1 MNCVIYARVSTEQQ
15 VDRDLS
21 IPAQVNAMRDYA
33 RQHDWVIVGE
43 FIEPGVSARTAER
56 PSLQR
61 MLAMVRDRE
70 SKIGVVL
77 VHKIDR
83 LARNVADHA
92 TIRALLK
99 QLGIRLASVV
109 ENVDDSVSGQLV
121 ENIMASIAQFY
132 SANLGEEVK
141 KGLRQ
146 KVLKGG
152 WPHLPPTGYV
162 PVRNA
167 DGHGSH
173 VEAHPRLGPLI
184 SRAFERYATG
194 QYSLRG
200 LSEGMAKEGLVARTG
215 TPIVQSQMLR
225 ILTNPFYS
233 GRLRW
238 KGLNLDG
245 AHRPLVTPDVFAK
258 VQAIVEQ
265 RYRHVGVKGTVP
277 GFPLRAVAICGSC
290 RGRMTAERHDRWGYY
305 RCSRQSYKKERCVA
319 RFCNAVKAHSDLLNL
334 CSTLQLTRVHA
345 AAIRKAARARLT
357 AQGAESGKR
366 IEGLRVRD
374 GDLRRSE
381 MELTEVFAGSTRV
394 SAADYGSRVEELRAQ
409 RAAIANAIS
418 GAKANPSEILKEV
431 DQILDLATSMRDIYE
446 SLSDGKRPELLR
458 LVFKTIVLGSDGV
471 MGFSLTP
478 AFEALSSSA
487 AKSENPVAS
496 AEALLTA
503 GLAA

>member
-1 MNCVIYARVSTEQQ
+1 MNCILYARVST
-15 VDRDLS
+15 DRQADKDLS
-21 IPAQVNAMRDYA
+21 IPAQLQAMREYA
-33 RQHDWVIVGE
+33 SEHGWVVVGE
-43 FIEPGVSARTAER
+43 FVEPGVSAKTVER
-56 PSLQR
+56 PALQR
-61 MLAMVRDRE
+61 MLTTLRDRDA
-70 SKIGVVL
+70 KVGVLL

-141 KGLRQ
+141 KGMRQ
-146 KVLKGG
+146 KVLRGG

-162 PVRNA
+162 QVKNG

-173 VEAHPRLGPLI
+173 IEMHPRLGPLI
-184 SRAFERYATG
+184 ARAFERYATG

-200 LSEGMAKEGLVARTG
+200 LSEDMAKEGLTAKTG

-225 ILTNPFYS
+225 ILTNPFYA

-245 AHRPLVTPDVFAK
+245 AHRPLVTQEVFAK
-258 VQAIVEQ
+258 VRAIVEQ

-277 GFPLRAVAICGSC
+277 GFPLRAVAICASC

-305 RCSRQSYKKERCVA
+305 RCSRQSYKKERCTA
-319 RFCNAVKAHSDLLNL
+319 RFCNAAKAHSDLLSL
-334 CSTLQLTRVHA
+334 CATLQLTRTHA
-345 AAIRKAARARLT
+345 AAIRKAAKARLT
-357 AQGAESGKR
+357 AQSAEPGKR
-366 IEGLRVRD
+366 LEGLRVRD
-374 GDLRRSE
+374 AELHRSE
-381 MELTEVFAGSTRV
+381 MELTEAFAGGSRV
-394 SAADYGSRVEELRAQ
+394 SAADYGTRVEELRAQ
-409 RAAIANAIS
+409 RAAIANAIG
-418 GAKANPSEILKEV
+418 GALANPSDVLKEV
-431 DQILDLATSMRDIYE
+431 DRILDVATSIRDIYE
-446 SLSDGKRPELLR
+446 SLSDRKRPELLR
-458 LVFKTIVLGSDGV
+458 LVFKTMVLGPDGI

-478 AFEALSSSA
+478 AFEALSSKGS
-487 AKSENPVAS
+487 KPGNPVAS
-496 AEALLTA
+496 AEALLTTTR
-503 GLAA
+503 AA

>member
-15 VDRDLS
+15 ADRDLS
-21 IPAQVNAMRDYA
+21 IPAQLNAMRDYA
-33 RQHDWVIVGE
+33 RQHGWVVVGE
-43 FIEPGVSARTAER
+43 FIEPGVSARTADR

-61 MLAMVRDRE
+61 MLALVRKQDA
-70 SKIGVVL
+70 KIGVVL

-173 VEAHPRLGPLI
+173 VEVHPRLGPLI

-200 LSEGMAKEGLVARTG
+200 LSEGMAKEGLIAKTG

-238 KGLNLDG
+238 KGLNLEG
-245 AHRPLVTPDVFAK
+245 AHRPLVTPEVFAN
-258 VQAIVEQ
+258 VQTIVEH

-277 GFPLRAVAICGSC
+277 GFPLRAVAICASC

-319 RFCNAVKAHSDLLNL
+319 RFCNAAKAHSDLLDL
-334 CSTLQLTRVHA
+334 CATLQLRRVHA
-345 AAIRKAARARLT
+345 AAIRKAAKTWLAARSVD
-357 AQGAESGKR
+357 SGKW
-366 IEGLRVRD
+366 LDDLKVRD
-374 GDLRRSE
+374 GALRCSE
-381 MELTEVFAGSTRV
+381 MELTEAFAGGTRV
-394 SAADYGSRVEELRAQ
+394 SAADYGARVEELRAQ

-418 GAKANPSEILKEV
+418 GAQASPSEVLKEV
-431 DQILDLATSMRDIYE
+431 DRILDLATSIRDIYE

-458 LVFKTIVLGSDGV
+458 LVFKTIVLGSDGI

-478 AFEALSSSA
+478 AFEALSSRDSKLA
-487 AKSENPVAS
+487 NPVAS
-496 AEALLTA
+496 AEALLTTTR
-503 GLAA
+503 AA

>member
-1 MNCVIYARVSTEQQ
+1 MNCVTYARVSTEQQ
-15 VDRDLS
+15 ADRDLS
-21 IPAQVNAMRDYA
+21 IPAQLNAMRDYA
-33 RQHDWVIVGE
+33 RQHGWAVVGE
-43 FIEPGVSARTAER
+43 FIEPGVSARTTDR

-61 MLAMVRDRE
+61 MLALVRNHDA
-70 SKIGVVL
+70 KIGVVL

-162 PVRNA
+162 PVRNE

-173 VEAHPRLGPLI
+173 VEVHPRLGPLI

-200 LSEGMAKEGLVARTG
+200 LSEGLAKDGLIAKTG

-238 KGLNLDG
+238 KGLNLEG
-245 AHRPLVTPDVFAK
+245 THRPLVTSEVFAK
-258 VQAIVEQ
+258 VQAIVGK

-277 GFPLRAVAICGSC
+277 GFPLRAVAICASC

-319 RFCNAVKAHSDLLNL
+319 RFCNAAKAHSDLLSL

-345 AAIRKAARARLT
+345 TAIRNAARERLT
-357 AQGAESGKR
+357 VQAVGFGKR
-366 IEGLRVRD
+366 LEGLRVRD
-374 GDLRRSE
+374 AELRRSE
-381 MELTEVFAGSTRV
+381 TELTEAFAGGTRV
-394 SAADYGSRVEELRAQ
+394 SSADYASRVGELRAQ
-409 RAAIANAIS
+409 RAAVANAIS
-418 GAKANPSEILKEV
+418 GAQANPSEVLKQV
-431 DQILDLATSMRDIYE
+431 DRILDLATSIRDIYE
-446 SLSDGKRPELLR
+446 SLSDRKRPELLR
-458 LVFKTIVLGSDGV
+458 LVFKTIVLGPDGI

-478 AFEALSSSA
+478 AFEALTPRES
-487 AKSENPVAS
+487 KHGNPVAS
-496 AEALLTA
+496 AKALLTTT
-503 GLAA
+503 LAA